1 MVALGVGTFWAGY
14 TLATWGY
21 CLIRGYNVPFTA
33 LFHSTWPGVQV
44 AQQAPAGGH
53 KLGTI
58 TGHAN
63 VTNPAQIAAGLGQ

>member
-21 CLIRGYNVPFTA
+21 CLIKGYNVPFSA
-33 LFHSTWPGVQV
+33 LFHSTWPGTQV
-44 AQQAPAGGH
+44 AQQAPTGGH

-63 VTNPAQIAAGLGQ
+63 VTDPAQIRAGLGQ